1 MKNMSQIYSCA
12 VSSADLK
19 KLIDI
24 VEQVI
29 IQNLG
34 IKSSKGVSK
43 KIVRLFFS
51 PERSLNILKK

>member
-1 MKNMSQIYSCA
+1 MAQIYSCA

-19 KLIDI
+19 KLVDI
-24 VEQVI
+24 VEQI
-29 IQNLG
+29 IVQNLG
-34 IKSSKGVSK
+34 IKNDKGVSK